1 MLPAVLEVDDMEE
14 RIARLESD
22 VGHMQS
28 DISEIKFD
36 LRAVRDK
43 LDELRDSV
51 ASAKIWALMLVGAV
65 LAVMARGFKWI

>member
-1 MLPAVLEVDDMEE
+1 MLPALVEVDDMEE

-28 DISEIKFD
+28 DIAEMKID

-43 LDELRDSV
+43 LDELRESI
-51 ASAKIWALMLVGAV
+51 ASAKIWALLLVGAV
-65 LAVMARGFKWI
+65 LTVMARGFKWL